1 MSVSRRLAELLRSQ
15 VPNANVPAQ
24 SNPFV
29 EFLTDLSARV
39 DVVDGLMPRII
50 SLTITGQG
58 DGEVGVNDTLELGV
72 TVVAQNGA
80 SEDVTWS
87 LTSIV
92 YANDL
97 ETGVSINAGTGVVTV
112 ADEEDLIGT
121 TMVAVVT
128 SDFDEAV
135 SSSVALVVVA

>member
-1 MSVSRRLAELLRSQ
+1 MSMSSRLAELLRSQ

-29 EFLTDLSARV
+29 AFLTELSARV
-39 DVVDGLMPRII
+39 DVVDGLMPRVI

-58 DGEVGVNDTLELGV
+58 DGEVSVNNTLDLGV

-80 SEDVTWS
+80 AEDVTWS
-87 LTSIV
+87 LADIV
-92 YANDL
+92 YANAL
-97 ETGVSINAGTGVVTV
+97 EAGVSIDSGTGVVTV
-112 ADEEDLIGT
+112 ADDADLVGT

-128 SDFDEAV
+128 SDFDDTV
-135 SSSVALVVVA
+135 SSSVALEVVA